1 MQHTVPRL
9 PIPSLEESCALYLQ
23 SLRPLLSHEEYTK
36 SAKLVHDFVNS
47 DLGKSL
53 QQRLVD
59 IDHASPYNWLEDNF
73 WLRKGDK
80 RYKSILYCVFLTQRL
95 HMIAYLEWRDPLM
108 VNSNWYML
116 GVNDPNHP
124 QELLTTNGGVL
135 PKGEF
140 THFQI
145 HRAAHL
151 IHRGLEYK
159 EILEK

>member
-1 MQHTVPRL
+1 
-9 PIPSLEESCALYLQ
+9 
-23 SLRPLLSHEEYTK
+23 
-36 SAKLVHDFVNS
+36 
-47 DLGKSL
+47 
-53 QQRLVD
+53 
-59 IDHASPYNWLEDNF
+59 
-73 WLRKGDK
+73 
-80 RYKSILYCVFLTQRL
+80 
-95 HMIAYLEWRDPLM
+95 MIAYLEWRDPLM

-124 QELLTTNGGVL
+124 QELLTTNAGVL
-135 PKGEF
+135 PNGEF

>member
-1 MQHTVPRL
+1 MCLLHVILAKYLCPFHSLFVFFSFFLLSLLVYPFSFFPPCFTTMTKTTRKTYSMQHTVPRL

-73 WLRKGDK
+73 WLRKGK
-80 RYKSILYCVFLTQRL
+80 RYKTIF
-95 HMIAYLEWRDPLM
+95 IAC
-108 VNSNWYML
+108 S
-116 GVNDPNHP
+116 
-124 QELLTTNGGVL
+124 
-135 PKGEF
+135 
-140 THFQI
+140 
-145 HRAAHL
+145 
-151 IHRGLEYK
+151 
-159 EILEK
+159 